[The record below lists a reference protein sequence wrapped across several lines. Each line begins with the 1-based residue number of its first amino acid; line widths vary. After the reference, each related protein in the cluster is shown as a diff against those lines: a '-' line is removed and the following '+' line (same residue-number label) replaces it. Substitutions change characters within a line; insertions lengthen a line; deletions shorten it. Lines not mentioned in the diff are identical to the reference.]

1 MTELPDQS
9 ELSGDAE
16 QQQYD
21 GPSKSQLKRDSQA
34 LQDMGKQLMDM
45 PSGQLEKFSLPE
57 PLEEAI
63 HEARRLKSREAK
75 RRHLQYIGKL
85 MRTLDISTIQETLD
99 RMDHQSQTYRQ
110 HFAQLEQWRDRI
122 INEGHSAI
130 EDFIE
135 LHQASD
141 RQQLRNLQRQ
151 ASREMEQKK
160 PPAAARKLFAY
171 LRELSE

>member
-1 MTELPDQS
+1 MFLTEKVF
-9 ELSGDAE
+9 AE
-16 QQQYD
+16 QVEFGARFNFHVAVNCHLASEPHGFFVADKGQAGHGVQSAGCD
-21 GPSKSQLKRDSQA
+21 RRRDWHAKASLFYQA
-34 LQDMGKQLMDM
+34 
-45 PSGQLEKFSLPE
+45 
-57 PLEEAI
+57 
-63 HEARRLKSREAK
+63 
-75 RRHLQYIGKL
+75 
-85 MRTLDISTIQETLD
+85 
-99 RMDHQSQTYRQ
+99 
-110 HFAQLEQWRDRI
+110 HFAGVFHA
-122 INEGHSAI
+122 GHNLNTTSAALRESMAI